1 MPDQSS
7 VSRRRFLKLS
17 STLPLGAAALPAMA
31 RAGFAAPPAT
41 TERAASG
48 GPAVGY
54 IDTPANVT
62 LLNIN
67 EFPAGPTPAAVDIM
81 TRMATSGNRY
91 YMSETRQFTAD
102 IAAYHGV
109 KPGNVTLYAGS
120 SEPLQFTTM
129 AFTSPTRS
137 FVTADPSYENGANTA
152 AAGGAAVHKIPL
164 KADYTHDI
172 KAMAAADPNAG
183 LFYICNPNNPT
194 GVPIKRTEI
203 EWLLENKPTGSIVL
217 VDEAYIH
224 FSDAESVIDLVAKDK
239 DLVVIRTFSKI
250 YAMGG
255 LRFGYAVGR
264 QDLLAKL
271 HYYGINFMATT
282 AVQCAKVQLNDKQ
295 LIPARKQMIADNRN
309 RTLDFL
315 AKQGYTATPS
325 QTNCFMVDVKRPG
338 RSVATALAHQNVV
351 IGRSWAI
358 WPNSV
363 RVSVGSPQDM
373 AAFQTAFVEAMKMP
387 AEKMSQLVHPY
398 PHLLE
403 EPVC

>member
-1 MPDQSS
+1 MTLKTENY
-7 VSRRRFLKLS
+7 VSRRKFLKLS
-17 STLPLGAAALPAMA
+17 SALPLGAAALPAMA

-91 YMSETRQFTAD
+91 YMSETRQFTQE

-109 KPGNVTLYAGS
+109 KPANVTLYAGS

-203 EWLLENKPTGSIVL
+203 EWLLENKPTGSV
-217 VDEAYIH
+217 
-224 FSDAESVIDLVAKDK
+224 DLVAKDK

-271 HYYGINFMATT
+271 HFYGINFMATT

-363 RVSVGSPQDM
+363 RVSVGSAQDM